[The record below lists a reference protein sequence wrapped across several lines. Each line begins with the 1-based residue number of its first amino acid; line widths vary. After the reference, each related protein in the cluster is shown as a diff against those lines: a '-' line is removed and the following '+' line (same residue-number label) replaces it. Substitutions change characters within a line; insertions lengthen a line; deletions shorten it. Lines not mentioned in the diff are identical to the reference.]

1 MDIIEMSFEADPI
14 GILWGIFI
22 GGVAICS
29 VVIVVV
35 VHISF
40 SVAIFRTLPTY
51 LLPENRFSWDQAFGF
66 WQHSSVGSLW

>member
-14 GILWGIFI
+14 GILWALFI

-40 SVAIFRTLPTY
+40 AVAVFR
-51 LLPENRFSWDQAFGF
+51 DAD
-66 WQHSSVGSLW
+66 